1 MRLENGTVITSFIL
15 FNVHSADT
23 ATIVTM
29 TSAISRLVRLIDEL
43 VENDGDEE
51 CEIPGIRM
59 SKSRVK
65 TGPQTCL
72 LTSGL
77 CMVLQGDKSL
87 QVGNESYQAG
97 AGYGVMSSTDLPIK
111 HMVTRADVDSPY
123 LGIWVELD
131 LKTVARLS
139 AEVSPGARTCTNRQC
154 LMIEPLDAGLLEA
167 LGRLLGLLH
176 TPELREPLIPLIK
189 QEIIVRLL
197 NGPQGP
203 LLRQLVAQGSNLQRI
218 NAVLAQLRQ
227 NFSAPVD
234 IAELANLAH
243 MSQSSFRQHFRIVT
257 GMSPLQYLKQMR
269 LLEARQLMLNQEL
282 DAATAG
288 LRVGYE
294 SSSQF
299 NREYAR
305 FFGEPPLR
313 DIKRL
318 RAGEEVSGLF

>member
-1 MRLENGTVITSFIL
+1 
-15 FNVHSADT
+15 
-23 ATIVTM
+23 M
-29 TSAISRLVRLIDEL
+29 TSATDRLVWLIDEL

-51 CEIPGIRM
+51 CIIPGVRLF
-59 SKSRVK
+59 KRREK
-65 TGPQTCL
+65 TGPQACL
-72 LTSGL
+72 LASGL
-77 CMVLQGDKSL
+77 GVVLQGDKRL
-87 QVGNESYQAG
+87 QVGNESYQAS
-97 AGYGVMSSTDLPIK
+97 AGHGVMSSADLPIQ
-111 HMVTRADVDSPY
+111 HMVTRADTGSPY
-123 LGIWVELD
+123 LGVWLELD
-131 LKTVARLS
+131 LKTVARL
-139 AEVSPGARTCTNRQC
+139 AADISPGARVCTNRQC
-154 LMIEPLDAGLLEA
+154 LMIEPLDEGLLDA
-167 LGRLLGLLH
+167 LSRLLGLLQ
-176 TPELREPLIPLIK
+176 TPELREPLVPLIK

-203 LLRQLVAQGSNLQRI
+203 LLRQLVTQGSNLQRI

-234 IAELANLAH
+234 ITALANRAH
-243 MSQSSFRQHFRIVT
+243 MSQSSFRQYFRIVT

-269 LLEARQLMLNQEL
+269 LLEARQLMLTESL

-294 SSSQF
+294 SPSQF

-318 RAGEEVSGLF
+318 RAGDGPKGLL